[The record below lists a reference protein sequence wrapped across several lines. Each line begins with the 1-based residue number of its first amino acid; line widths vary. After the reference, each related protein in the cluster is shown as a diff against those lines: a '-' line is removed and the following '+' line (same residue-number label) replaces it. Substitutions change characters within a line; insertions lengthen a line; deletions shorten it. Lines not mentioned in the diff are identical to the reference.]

1 MSSFGLLYILL
12 ALSLILLVAV
22 PLFQYSRRGRQD
34 LFEPVYLG
42 TIIFF
47 LMFWV
52 RSIHLLWAG
61 SYIFGDPPFTPG
73 ILRAW
78 NLAWIYLIMAAG
90 VFFAAYYS
98 NFGKTLASKF
108 SPLPAGWSGRAARRM
123 IYILFFGGLCAYF
136 VLVSRYGGL
145 GSFLAR
151 RQGVEPTLGMGVADV
166 ETLRNAVVLSALAA
180 FAAALSA
187 KKHMRMF
194 LLIFVIALVLSVA
207 AGGRSDVIFPLFS
220 LLMMDHYLRKPKK
233 LRHFVVLGLIT
244 AMVISPLM
252 IIFRDGLRPSEV
264 AWTSDEVSGRGG
276 VTAFME
282 RMGGVESLA
291 IIIRDTPDVMNYQY
305 GATLAYIFVAW
316 VPRYLW
322 EDKPPSFTQ
331 IFPAL
336 YLRDFF
342 DPGTVGFAP
351 TIFGEAYVNFHFPG
365 ILMVALIGGWL
376 LRALY
381 EHLIARKRTISG
393 VFIYSATLPFI
404 IIGLESHFAALL
416 LPAWTLFLT
425 WFSCRWVAAEPRNVP
440 AC

>member
-1 MSSFGLLYILL
+1 
-12 ALSLILLVAV
+12 
-22 PLFQYSRRGRQD
+22 
-34 LFEPVYLG
+34 
-42 TIIFF
+42 
-47 LMFWV
+47 
-52 RSIHLLWAG
+52 
-61 SYIFGDPPFTPG
+61 
-73 ILRAW
+73 
-78 NLAWIYLIMAAG
+78 
-90 VFFAAYYS
+90 
-98 NFGKTLASKF
+98 
-108 SPLPAGWSGRAARRM
+108 M

-136 VLVSRYGGL
+136 VLVSRYGSL

-151 RQGVEPTLGMGVADV
+151 RQGAEPTFGIGVADV

-180 FAAALSA
+180 FAATLSA

-282 RMGGVESLA
+282 RMGGVESLT

-322 EDKPPSFTQ
+322 V
-331 IFPAL
+331 
-336 YLRDFF
+336 LR
-342 DPGTVGFAP
+342 PQSL
-351 TIFGEAYVNFHFPG
+351 E
-365 ILMVALIGGWL
+365 
-376 LRALY
+376 
-381 EHLIARKRTISG
+381 KRM
-393 VFIYSATLPFI
+393 
-404 IIGLESHFAALL
+404 
-416 LPAWTLFLT
+416 
-425 WFSCRWVAAEPRNVP
+425 
-440 AC
+440 